1 MDPSSCE
8 SRIERVVVYA
18 RGAVVTRRVTLPADL
33 SGDALDLRVPGITAL
48 AEPGSVRAIVDGDRA
63 VVAVSSRLVL
73 PEAEALQ
80 GDLALR
86 LTELRLEE
94 QRLFAARGEASAER
108 DALASIRVTPAMARG
123 ARHVDPAARAADAI
137 AAASLV
143 DEEIEELD
151 ETIRSLD
158 RAIEDNRRAIADVEL
173 RAAQAPASA
182 IAGARRATFE
192 VTVRLDRAGE
202 EASLQGLSV
211 EYVVMAA
218 RFWPAYSA
226 RFSAAA
232 TRVDL
237 AIDAFVAQATGE
249 DWERVALSLS
259 TADLTYD
266 ARLPELRSLRIGRAQ
281 PPASRGYRPAPEG
294 LEALFSGY
302 DRAVTVAMVS
312 RSVTVTETAVLAS
325 IVDAPIE
332 APKEAPMKEQYQGLR
347 QQERAEADLMEGIYP
362 AANGDMEA
370 REEMSLTR
378 AGSINVQAM
387 RMKRRAKPSAPMPM
401 PPPAGP
407 MPPKS
412 ASLFGFLGGGGG
424 GVAYAEEPSMDEP
437 PSAIEPEDEWLDFDR
452 LSLSD
457 DNAQGSPSRGQLVRP
472 VLTLTGIRGAIDRIE
487 RLDAPAHAVDPKQG
501 RGRFDHRYDAAAAA
515 DIPSDER
522 LHRVAVGKREA
533 VAKPCFVTVPRE
545 VAEVYREVEIRSP
558 FDAPLLAGPVDVFLD
573 GALMTTSSIAAVD
586 RRGVVRLGL
595 GVEERLRV
603 ARNVRADE
611 GSAGLLGGTTTIDHA
626 VTIDLSSSLGEAASV
641 EVLERVPVT
650 DDKDIEIKIMS
661 SKPSHELYDQVDRGS
676 PIRRG
681 VRFRVDVPPG
691 ETSKIELKYRV
702 TLPSKNELVG
712 GNRRD

>member
-63 VVAVSSRLVL
+63 VIAVSSRLVL
-73 PEAEALQ
+73 PEEEAQ
-80 GDLALR
+80 RGDLAVR

-94 QRLFAARGEASAER
+94 QRLIAARAEASAER
-108 DALASIRVTPAMARG
+108 DALASIRITPPMARG

-158 RAIEDNRRAIADVEL
+158 RAIEDNRRAIAEVEL
-173 RAAQAPASA
+173 RVAQAPASA

-202 EASLQGLSV
+202 EAALRGLLV

-226 RFSAAA
+226 RFTAAA

-249 DWERVALSLS
+249 DWDRVALSLS

-294 LEALFSGY
+294 LDALFAGY
-302 DRAVTVAMVS
+302 DRAVAVAMVS
-312 RSVTVTETAVLAS
+312 RTVTVSETTVLAS
-325 IVDAPIE
+325 IVEQPIE
-332 APKEAPMKEQYQGLR
+332 APKKEQVQGLR
-347 QQERAEADLMEGIYP
+347 QQAAADLMEAEG
-362 AANGDMEA
+362 AADFGEIEA

-424 GVAYAEEPSMDEP
+424 GAYAEEPSMDEP

-452 LSLSD
+452 LSLSE

-472 VLTLTGIRGAIDRIE
+472 VLTVTGIRGALDRIE
-487 RLDAPAHAVDPKQG
+487 RLEAPAHAVDPKQG

-626 VTIDLSSSLGEAASV
+626 IAIDLSSSLGEAASV

-650 DDKDIEIKIMS
+650 DDKDIEIKITS

-681 VRFRVDVPPG
+681 VRFRVEVPPG